1 MKKLSLAG
9 LLLGAML
16 GMIVALVFG
25 KWLLWLGIGLAIGL
39 FIGSSYGRRQ
49 SLTSS
54 GIRQKI
60 SA

>member
-9 LLLGAML
+9 LLLGSVL

-25 KWLLWLGIGLAIGL
+25 KWLLWLGMGLAIGL
-39 FIGSSYGRRQ
+39 FIGSSYGRRH
-49 SLTSS
+49 SFASS
-54 GIRQKI
+54 SFQRTI

>member
-25 KWLLWLGIGLAIGL
+25 KWIFWLATGLTIGV
-39 FIGSSYGRRQ
+39 FIGRGSARRTR
-49 SLTSS
+49 SMVVPH
-54 GIRQKI
+54 GGN
-60 SA
+60 